1 MLKDHNHDLIH
12 QMSESSDSLW
22 RMEEYMKNAEGC
34 DKCQAIWQKMKD
46 DFSVHTEMIREEIE
60 RHVKEGRFE

>member
-1 MLKDHNHDLIH
+1 
-12 QMSESSDSLW
+12 MSESSDSLW

-46 DFSVHTEMIREEIE
+46 DFNVHTEMIRAEIE